1 MYKIEFWKAAFE
13 RSVSTFFQ
21 TFLGVWLALGITTT
35 SGLDWRAIFGAA
47 GAAAVLSVLK
57 SVVAGFD
64 GGGPSIGNVEKVTYE
79 NYPDGQG
86 D

>member
-1 MYKIEFWKAAFE
+1 MYKKEFWLAAFE

-35 SGLDWRAIFGAA
+35 QGLDWRAVFGAA

-57 SVVAGFD
+57 SLAAGFNN
-64 GGGPSIGNVEKVTYE
+64 GNPSIGNVEVTNE
-79 NYPDGQG
+79 EVN
-86 D
+86 